1 MRVLLAAAAFAAL
14 AVGLSGCM
22 AYDVASTTVG
32 AATSVAGTA
41 VDVTG
46 DVVGG
51 AAGAG
56 TGGSGDDSKH

>member
-1 MRVLLAAAAFAAL
+1 MRLAAILVLAAS
-14 AVGLSGCM
+14 LSGCV

-41 VDVTG
+41 IDVTG

-51 AAGAG
+51 AASTV
-56 TGGSGDDSKH
+56 TGGSSKDSR

>member
-1 MRVLLAAAAFAAL
+1 MRVLTAAAILALAAS
-14 AVGLSGCM
+14 LSGCI

-32 AATSVAGTA
+32 AATTVVGTA

-51 AAGAG
+51 AASTV
-56 TGGSGDDSKH
+56 TGGSSSKDSH